1 MRHTTVTC
9 QDGDVNL
16 NHVFVCG
23 NPALDFAATL
33 RARRSARFEM
43 FVTPDR
49 LDAWYL
55 ESGIVD
61 TILPGEEANV
71 QQATIVR
78 EAIYELVTARRLGE
92 EFDEE
97 ALDLLNDA
105 ARKAPATPQ
114 LTPSGRRTE
123 ATPEQALSTVARHAV
138 ELLSGP
144 DMPLMK
150 ECGNPEC
157 TRVYIDRSRGM
168 RRQWCGMESC
178 GNKIKAAAYRA
189 RKRTAPAA
197 ATH

>member
-1 MRHTTVTC
+1 M
-9 QDGDVNL
+9 NL

-33 RARRSARFEM
+33 RARRSTRFEM
-43 FVTPDR
+43 FATPDR

-61 TILPGEEANV
+61 TVLPGDESDVE
-71 QQATIVR
+71 QATIVR

-97 ALDLLNDA
+97 ALDVLNEA
-105 ARKAPATPQ
+105 ARRAPATPQ

-144 DMPLMK
+144 DVPLMK

-168 RRQWCGMESC
+168 RRQWCGMDSC

-197 ATH
+197 AAH

>member
-1 MRHTTVTC
+1 M
-9 QDGDVNL
+9 NL

-61 TILPGEEANV
+61 TILPGEEADV
-71 QQATIVR
+71 QQATFVR

-92 EFDEE
+92 EFDEA
-97 ALDLLNDA
+97 ALGALNDA

-144 DMPLMK
+144 DVPLMK

-168 RRQWCGMESC
+168 RRQWCGMDSC